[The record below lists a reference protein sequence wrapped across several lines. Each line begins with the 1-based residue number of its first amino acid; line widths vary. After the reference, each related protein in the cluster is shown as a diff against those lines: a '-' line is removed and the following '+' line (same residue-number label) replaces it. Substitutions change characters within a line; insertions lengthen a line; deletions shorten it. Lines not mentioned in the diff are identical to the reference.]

1 MKKLLLSIT
10 LMITSGGLFAQE
22 NIILLQ
28 GGPASGNGSA
38 SPTGYRIAAAWEFQ
52 PAGEWWTMGAS
63 LGMVK
68 LSASQTILSST
79 STFDVTTIP
88 ICFVSRLTFG
98 GEKVKAF
105 VRGQLGTHI
114 STISYSGSISLAS
127 ESQWGMAAG
136 ISPGVMFWVSPK
148 VFLGADY
155 EWLWISNTFENSGSV
170 GIASGSLGL
179 KF

>member
-1 MKKLLLSIT
+1 MKQLLLLISF
-10 LMITSGGLFAQE
+10 LVTSGALLAQE
-22 NIILLQ
+22 NLLIVQ

-52 PAGEWWTMGAS
+52 PTGEWWTMGGS

-68 LSASQTILSST
+68 LSASETILSAT

-98 GEKVKAF
+98 GEKFKGF

-114 STISYSGSISLAS
+114 SSISYSGSITAAS

-136 ISPGVMFWVSPK
+136 ISPGIMFWVSPK
-148 VFLGADY
+148 IFLGADY
-155 EWLWISNTFENSGSV
+155 EWLWISNAFANSGSI
-170 GIASGSLGL
+170 GIASGSIGL